1 MSPAID
7 ASKNLAH
14 GDFSTAVCLTLAK
27 PLRSSPQEI
36 AAKVL
41 IQLTGQDSKNRFEK
55 IDNQRG
61 YLNFYLTNSA
71 LLDALKEVLNK
82 KEQYLRLENRKKEKV
97 LLEYVSANP
106 TGPLHIGH
114 GRWAIL
120 GDNLARIM
128 DAAGYQVKRE
138 FYINDVG
145 RQIDLLVES
154 VRAAAKGEAA
164 PEGGY
169 GGFYVKDL
177 AETFKKDLNKGNF
190 KDKLLSYILNHQKK
204 VLEKLQVRFDSW
216 FPENQL
222 HRKGKVKEIIQK
234 LKAANHTFELD
245 GAVWFRSTAFGDDK
259 DRVLVRDQGATTYFA
274 ADVAYHADKYRRG
287 FDRLIDIWGTD
298 HHGYVKRIFSALEA
312 LGLDEKRL
320 EIIIGQLVTLF
331 RGKEVIRMSKRTGE
345 MVTLE
350 EVTDEIG
357 ADATRFFL
365 ASSDENTHLDFDLQL
380 AKEKSQDNP
389 VYYVQYAHARIC
401 SILREAESRKMGA
414 KGNILHVDLPLN
426 ETERKLVGKLISL
439 PEEIE
444 IAAEKRSPHRLI
456 QYLRDLAVN
465 FHHFYQ
471 FNRVL
476 IEDEKLRQNRLALVT
491 ATRIVLSNVLKLLG
505 VSAPERM

>member
-1 MSPAID
+1 
-7 ASKNLAH
+7 
-14 GDFSTAVCLTLAK
+14 
-27 PLRSSPQEI
+27 
-36 AAKVL
+36 
-41 IQLTGQDSKNRFEK
+41 
-55 IDNQRG
+55 
-61 YLNFYLTNSA
+61 
-71 LLDALKEVLNK
+71 
-82 KEQYLRLENRKKEKV
+82 
-97 LLEYVSANP
+97 
-106 TGPLHIGH
+106 
-114 GRWAIL
+114 
-120 GDNLARIM
+120 
-128 DAAGYQVKRE
+128 
-138 FYINDVG
+138 
-145 RQIDLLVES
+145 
-154 VRAAAKGEAA
+154 
-164 PEGGY
+164 
-169 GGFYVKDL
+169 
-177 AETFKKDLNKGNF
+177 
-190 KDKLLSYILNHQKK
+190 
-204 VLEKLQVRFDSW
+204 
-216 FPENQL
+216 
-222 HRKGKVKEIIQK
+222 
-234 LKAANHTFELD
+234 
-245 GAVWFRSTAFGDDK
+245 
-259 DRVLVRDQGATTYFA
+259 
-274 ADVAYHADKYRRG
+274 VAYHADKYRRG